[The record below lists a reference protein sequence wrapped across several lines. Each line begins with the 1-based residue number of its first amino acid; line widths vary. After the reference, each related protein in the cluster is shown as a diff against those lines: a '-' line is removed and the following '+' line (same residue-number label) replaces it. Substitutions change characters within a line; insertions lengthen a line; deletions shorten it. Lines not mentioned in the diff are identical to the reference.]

1 MKANDRQRSV
11 EGRGVSG
18 CLGDTAR
25 HWNMI
30 GSRFIELGFSFQLQ
44 KKCSHVF
51 YFVLHSVVFIC
62 HLSVWTFNGGQITY
76 SVAVIQQCHSNF
88 ERWFYFLLF
97 FPYKRG
103 RNLHT
108 RTHTQTHKDVSC
120 PAAVFSA
127 KWISPNWGPCV
138 YSFWRAAGVADYRT
152 GDRSNRASQWYR
164 TTEHLTC

>member
-1 MKANDRQRSV
+1 MRLTGRDPGMSVDRVDCCRGGRN
-11 EGRGVSG
+11 EGKWQTAECGGKGVSG
-18 CLGDTAR
+18 CLGDTVR

-44 KKCSHVF
+44 KKCSSVF

-76 SVAVIQQCHSNF
+76 SVTVIQQCHSNF

-108 RTHTQTHKDVSC
+108 HRHTRTW
-120 PAAVFSA
+120 AVQLQCFQQ
-127 KWISPNWGPCV
+127 NGLV
-138 YSFWRAAGVADYRT
+138 RT
-152 GDRSNRASQWYR
+152 EARVFIHS
-164 TTEHLTC
+164 EEPLE